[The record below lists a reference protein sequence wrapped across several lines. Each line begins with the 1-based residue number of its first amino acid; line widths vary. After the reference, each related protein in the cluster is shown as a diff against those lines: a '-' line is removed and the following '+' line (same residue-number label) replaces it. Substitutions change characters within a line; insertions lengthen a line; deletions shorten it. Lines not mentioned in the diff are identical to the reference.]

1 MKRAGSDKN
10 LKAATLLRKIFG
22 VLFYVD
28 ENQLFIMFLPSSPL
42 ACGREPGRARVLNTQ
57 TKLPTACLSNIQ
69 FPYVNVD
76 ALRDGAVGVPLLIKS
91 PVHHV
96 NPLTEA
102 NAIDLSL
109 VALPSFFYM
118 QRLAIDNPSSRCGS
132 TTIVKLDSIQRCGG
146 PVSLYAGCLYNVEQL
161 RPLLFSSKMKERK
174 KKGVFLI
181 FFFFSLN
188 KRANRPTRKDGLPR
202 TGLSRRKLRV
212 AYSETRQRCAMRDVI
227 CLTCC
232 SFIEMTVEEEDALI
246 HHESVGEIPFSL

>member
-42 ACGREPGRARVLNTQ
+42 AGGREPGRARVLNTQ

-109 VALPSFFYM
+109 VALPCCSLPSFFYM

-146 PVSLYAGCLYNVEQL
+146 PVSMYADVYTMLSNCD
-161 RPLLFSSKMKERK
+161 LFFSHPRWKKGRK
-174 KKGVFLI
+174 KVF
-181 FFFFSLN
+181 F
-188 KRANRPTRKDGLPR
+188 
-202 TGLSRRKLRV
+202 
-212 AYSETRQRCAMRDVI
+212 
-227 CLTCC
+227 
-232 SFIEMTVEEEDALI
+232 
-246 HHESVGEIPFSL
+246 

>member
-1 MKRAGSDKN
+1 M
-10 LKAATLLRKIFG
+10 
-22 VLFYVD
+22 
-28 ENQLFIMFLPSSPL
+28 FI
-42 ACGREPGRARVLNTQ
+42 Q
-57 TKLPTACLSNIQ
+57 HIQ

-109 VALPSFFYM
+109 VALPSYFYM

-174 KKGVFLI
+174 KKGVF
-181 FFFFSLN
+181 FFNFLFFLSTKEQIGQL
-188 KRANRPTRKDGLPR
+188 AR
-202 TGLSRRKLRV
+202 TGSLAL
-212 AYSETRQRCAMRDVI
+212 D
-227 CLTCC
+227 CLGKSCVWP
-232 SFIEMTVEEEDALI
+232 TVRLGSAVLC
-246 HHESVGEIPFSL
+246 GM